1 MICPRATASAGW
13 RFTGNASIIPLVE
26 VQNTNLTV
34 LAQSML
40 SNVSLGTANILAYL
54 MLVVVAVF
62 LLSGPA
68 IYYFFS
74 RKRKQEVKAEPAA
87 SP

>member
-1 MICPRATASAGW
+1 
-13 RFTGNASIIPLVE
+13 
-26 VQNTNLTV
+26 
-34 LAQSML
+34 ML